1 MSKEVS
7 RNSGAFRVKSQVP
20 ISATLI
26 RAAITGYNMLA
37 LITFMING
45 YFQLFPNSPY
55 TRYSAGPINLTA
67 FCLVVLGVLLLPIA
81 QRFVD
86 KSHVIVWSWFC
97 SIIVLFTVP
106 GVF

>member
-7 RNSGAFRVKSQVP
+7 RNSAAFRVNSQVP
-20 ISATLI
+20 SSATLVC
-26 RAAITGYNMLA
+26 AVITGYNMLA
-37 LITFMING
+37 LLTFMANG

-67 FCLVVLGVLLLPIA
+67 FCLVVLGVVLLPIA

-86 KSHVIVWSWFC
+86 KSDVIVWSWFC

-106 GVF
+106 AVF